1 MKKIKYLLI
10 MALAAL
16 SFNACEDVPAPY
28 TLPTGAGSGSGDSG
42 SESYPNVYIDE
53 SFAESLGSFISK
65 SIVGSFSW
73 RTASNDYGQ
82 AYAIMSG
89 YSNGASQDAET
100 WLISPEIDFSQE
112 TAASISFDYV
122 INKGEASAA
131 ASNHKM
137 LISSNYTGDV
147 KTADWTEID
156 YNAINR
162 NSWSFNSTGNLAIPT
177 EMLGQGSV
185 VIAFKYI
192 SSTETSSSWEI
203 MNLLV
208 TGENGGNVKVET
220 VPDTPSSIADVIA
233 AGTGKAR
240 IVGTVVATYT
250 KGFLAQDETGHILV
264 YLGATPSCKVGDV
277 VNVGGSIGTYGG
289 MFQFGQ
295 GSTVAKTGTAEVT
308 RPTPLAITPEALD
321 AYYDTPYIE
330 YVEYTGV
337 LTISGNYYNIA
348 VEGATVKGSVSNPVS
363 GLIDSELNG
372 KEVTVTGYLIGTSSN
387 ADGKYINTMATSV
400 TLPVKPLITY
410 TASEYKAA
418 FDANNSDEVILSG
431 YIVGS
436 NTGRG
441 SNFNGKIGAEGA
453 SPLNILISDNADEN
467 DCTNCVYVSL
477 SNTEIKAALNLQS
490 NPGNFKKKVTLT
502 GKMVQTSFEG
512 IVGLGEIT
520 AYTIE

>member
-28 TLPTGAGSGSGDSG
+28 TLPVGSQGGSGDDG
-42 SESYPNVYIDE
+42 NQSYANTYIDE

-73 RTASNDYGQ
+73 KTASNDYGQ

-100 WLISPEIDFSQE
+100 WLVSPEIDFSQE

-122 INKGEASAA
+122 INKGDVSAA
-131 ASNHKM
+131 ATNHKL

-147 KTADWTEID
+147 STASWTEID
-156 YNAINR
+156 FNAVNR

-177 EMLGQGSV
+177 EMLGKGSV

-240 IVGTVVATYT
+240 IVGTVVATYS

-264 YLGATPSCKVGDV
+264 YLNTTPTCNVGDV
-277 VNVGGSIGTYGG
+277 VNVGGDIRTYGG
-289 MFQFGQ
+289 MLQFSQ

-308 RPTPLAITPEALD
+308 RPTPLTITPEALD

-348 VEGATVKGSVSNPVS
+348 VEGATVIGSVSNPVS
-363 GLIDSELNG
+363 GLIDTELNG

-387 ADGKYINTMATSV
+387 ANGKYINTMATSV
-400 TLPVKPLITY
+400 TPPVKPLITY
-410 TASEYKAA
+410 TVSEFKAA
-418 FDANNSDEVILSG
+418 FDENNSDEVILSG

-441 SNFNGKIGAEGA
+441 STFNGKIGAEGA
-453 SPLNILISDNADEN
+453 SPLNILISDNDEEN
-467 DCTNCVYVSL
+467 DGTNCVYVSF
-477 SNTEIKAALNLQS
+477 SDAEIKAALNLKE
-490 NPGNFKKKVTLT
+490 NPDNFKKKVTLT
-502 GKMVQTSFEG
+502 GKMSATSFEG
-512 IVGLGEIT
+512 IKGLSDIT